1 MLVRH
6 DDALGVTG
14 AAGGVLDQRDVVRGD
29 GGKFERLAAEL
40 SHKMSDVRRAV
51 GASSEE
57 ARLGFVREID
67 FGAIRVA
74 LKDAETVYDQMATA
88 MALANQEAVA
98 CERETLHLKR

>member
-1 MLVRH
+1 MNYE
-6 DDALGVTG
+6 ALGRYTEAKE
-14 AAGGVLDQRDVVRGD
+14 AA
-29 GGKFERLAAEL
+29 ERLAAEL